1 MVLCRVFGLPA
12 GFLSIL
18 TLVAVALTSFLASAD
33 TAEARRRYKRA
44 SSYAPPYSAL
54 VVDANSGKTLY
65 AVNPDAPRFPASITK
80 VMTLYLLFE
89 QMERGKFTLE
99 SNLAVSRNASLQ
111 APSKLGLD
119 PGETISVED
128 AIKALVTKSA
138 NDVAVVVAENVGGS
152 EENFAV
158 MMTRKARALGMSRT
172 TFRNPSG
179 LPNPEQVTT
188 ARDLVTL
195 GRAIQDRFPKQYKY
209 FSTNR
214 FEYAGGVHRNHN
226 RLLGRIEGVDGIK
239 TGYTRASG
247 FNLLT
252 SAKLDG
258 RHILAVVIGGR
269 SGRARDAQV
278 ASLIE
283 NHMESAVA
291 RRSVPM
297 VAEAKID
304 NDDDDERA
312 TATAAATVE
321 KKAEPIRVASV
332 PQPLERP
339 KPAVISELPRQK
351 PAAEGTA
358 AAGTPMALK
367 PTGGSTGIRTALAPT
382 VAATTPG
389 SPAMRW
395 MIGPQAAAGSGG
407 DLTQQAARNTRL
419 SRSLEPRLVPPGSVP
434 YTNAISQKATDD
446 GDEQPVPSRAATATS
461 TTTVTPAR
469 LEPASLQKSQP
480 VKETAA
486 VKEAVVE
493 KPTSGHTGWVIQ
505 LAATDNEGK
514 AKEILSGAKAKNKSL
529 LASAEAFTEKV
540 TKGDATLYRARFA
553 GFEAD
558 SDAQAACKALKRSGY
573 GCFAQRI

>member
-1 MVLCRVFGLPA
+1 MVLSRVFGLPA
-12 GFLSIL
+12 RFLSIL
-18 TLVAVALTSFLASAD
+18 TLLAIALTSLLASAD
-33 TAEARRRYKRA
+33 SAEARRRYKR
-44 SSYAPPYSAL
+44 SSYTPPYSAL

-65 AVNPDAPRFPASITK
+65 AVNADAPRFPASITK

-99 SNLAVSRNASLQ
+99 SNLTVSRNASLQ
-111 APSKLGLD
+111 APSKMGLE

-209 FSTNR
+209 FATNR
-214 FEYAGGVHRNHN
+214 FEYAGGVYRNHN

-258 RHILAVVIGGR
+258 RHILAVVLGGR

-291 RRSVPM
+291 RRSAPM
-297 VAEAKID
+297 VAEAAID
-304 NDDDDERA
+304 NDDDEPV
-312 TATAAATVE
+312 TATAAPAVE
-321 KKAEPIRVASV
+321 KKAEPVRVASV
-332 PQPLERP
+332 PQPVERP
-339 KPAVISELPRQK
+339 KPAVVSELPRQK
-351 PAAEGTA
+351 PSSEGNA
-358 AAGTPMALK
+358 AAGAPLALK
-367 PTGGSTGIRTALAPT
+367 PSGGSTGIRTALAPT
-382 VAATTPG
+382 IAATTPG

-395 MIGPQAAAGSGG
+395 MIGPQAAGNGS
-407 DLTQQAARNTRL
+407 DPAQQAARNTRL

-446 GDEQPVPSRAATATS
+446 ANEQPVPSRASAALT
-461 TTTVTPAR
+461 TPAR
-469 LEPASLQKSQP
+469 VDPARVDPAPVPKPQP
-480 VKETAA
+480 VKESAA
-486 VKEAVVE
+486 E
-493 KPTSGHTGWVIQ
+493 KTTSGHTGWVIQ

-514 AKEILSGAKAKNKSL
+514 AKEILSGAKAKNKGI

-540 TKGDATLYRARFA
+540 IKGDATLYRARFA